1 VSLDLTAL
9 FNWAAGIPAAG
20 PLACAALVAAAVA
33 GLVLVG
39 VAIDA
44 PEKPRPAHG
53 RQVRETVTPDG
64 AGTMTG
70 STGEMAAVD
79 VFGVPVPSNGRH
91 AAAAGSGT

>member
-44 PEKPRPAHG
+44 PEKPRPAPAAE
-53 RQVRETVTPDG
+53 RVTVAEG

-91 AAAAGSGT
+91 AAAAGNAT

>member
-1 VSLDLTAL
+1 VTLNLTAL
-9 FNWAAGIPAAG
+9 FNWAATIPGLG
-20 PLACAALVAAAVA
+20 PLAATVLVAAAVA

-44 PEKPRPAHG
+44 PEKPRPAPVAE
-53 RQVRETVTPDG
+53 RVTVVDD

-70 STGEMAAVD
+70 DTGELVKLD
-79 VFGVPVPSNGRH
+79 VFGVPVNPNGRH